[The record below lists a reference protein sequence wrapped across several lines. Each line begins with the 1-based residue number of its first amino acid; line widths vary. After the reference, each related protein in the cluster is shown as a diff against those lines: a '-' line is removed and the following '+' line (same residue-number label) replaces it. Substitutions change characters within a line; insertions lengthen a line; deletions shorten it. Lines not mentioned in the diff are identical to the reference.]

1 MIWYPSLDDVYRF
14 HNIQIFLYG
23 GSAGVR
29 DEGLVESALLTPQQT
44 FAGQDLYPTI
54 SDKAAALW
62 HGFVCNHAFV
72 DGNKRIGL
80 MVVSVFLIANGYEL
94 VLDDDEAE
102 EITMRLAS
110 SGMDRLVLIDLL
122 ASHIR
127 LRWGHLSP
135 LFRVGEDFLH

>member
-44 FAGQDLYPTI
+44 FAGQDLYPTM

-62 HGFVCNHAFV
+62 HGFVCNHAFI

-80 MVVSVFLIANGYEL
+80 MVASVFLIANGYEL
-94 VLDDDEAE
+94 DFDDEEAE
-102 EITMRLAS
+102 DTTMQLAS
-110 SGMDRLVLIDLL
+110 SQMSRQALIDIL
-122 ASHIR
+122 SGHVR
-127 LRWGHLSP
+127 LRWGHLTFTPS
-135 LFRVGEDFLH
+135 EDGITV

>member
-23 GSAGVR
+23 GSTGVR

-44 FAGQDLYPTI
+44 FAGQDLYATI

-80 MVVSVFLIANGYEL
+80 MVTSVFLIANGYEM
-94 VLDDDEAE
+94 DFADDEVE
-102 EITMRLAS
+102 DITMKLAQS
-110 SGMDRLVLIDLL
+110 DMSRQQLIDIM
-122 ASHIR
+122 SDHVR
-127 LRWGHLSP
+127 LRWGHSSGASKE
-135 LFRVGEDFLH
+135 VDDFLL